1 MSSKTKIV
9 VLHMK
14 EIIYTAIFL
23 ILGLILAGILFF
35 MFCSGGQKEKETG
48 AYIPG
53 IYTSSVTLNNTELL
67 VEVAVNDDAQI
78 SSVRL
83 SNLDDTV
90 LAMYPLLS
98 PAIESLSDQICS
110 TQSLEDIALPEE
122 NPYTSKLLLN
132 AVEEALKNAVAP

>member
-23 ILGLILAGILFF
+23 VLGLILAGILFF
-35 MFCSGGQKEKETG
+35 MFSSGGKKDEEAG

-67 VEVAVNDDAQI
+67 VEVAVDDSSRI

-83 SNLDDTV
+83 SNLNDTV
-90 LAMYPLLS
+90 LAMYPLLT
-98 PAIESLSDQICS
+98 PAIENLSEQIQR
-110 TQSLEDIALPEE
+110 TQSLEEVTLPEE
-122 NPYTSKLLLN
+122 NPYTSQLLLN
-132 AVEEALKNAVAP
+132 AVAP